1 MRDKRSQYLTAREQE
16 RAGLDALRTSLPAT
30 QFWDAGREAESEL
43 ISSESKTLKKH
54 KNPIE

>member
-1 MRDKRSQYLTAREQE
+1 LRAREQE

-30 QFWDAGREAESEL
+30 QFWDAGREAESAL